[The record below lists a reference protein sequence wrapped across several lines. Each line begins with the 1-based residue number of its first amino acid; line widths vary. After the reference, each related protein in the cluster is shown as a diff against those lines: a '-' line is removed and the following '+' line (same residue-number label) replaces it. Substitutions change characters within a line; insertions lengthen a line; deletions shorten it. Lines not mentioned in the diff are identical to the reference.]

1 MANIYMRFF
10 ASIVSL
16 KLLKFRA
23 QPVEYSFRK
32 TRIAPTPSG
41 YLHIGNVR
49 SFLLTKEIADACG
62 AQILLRID
70 DMDRERAD
78 DRYIRD
84 IFDTLSFLGIPYD
97 EGPKNI
103 DDFKANWSQT
113 HRVPLY
119 RAALEALRQSGKVFA
134 CTCSRADVLRA
145 SAYGSYPGTCREKGI
160 SLDAE
165 NAAWRL
171 RTDRETKVAVPTLY
185 DGIVSATLPPD
196 MTDFV
201 VRRKDG
207 FPAYQL
213 TSVVE
218 DVHFGIGLIVRG
230 ADLWHSTLAQ
240 LCLAEVLGYSSFLQ
254 ATFHHHP
261 LITGN
266 DGAKLSKS
274 AGATSI
280 QYLRAHGAS
289 AADIRRLAGF

>member
-1 MANIYMRFF
+1 M
-10 ASIVSL
+10 
-16 KLLKFRA
+16 
-23 QPVEYSFRK
+23 FRK

-49 SFLLTKEIADACG
+49 SFLLTKEIAEA
-62 AQILLRID
+62 AAARLLLRID
-70 DMDRERAD
+70 DMDRERVED
-78 DRYIRD
+78 KYIRD
-84 IFDTLSFLGIPYD
+84 IFETLSFLGIQCD
-97 EGPKNI
+97 EGPQDV
-103 DDFKANWSQT
+103 DDFKANWSQV
-113 HRVPLY
+113 HRLPLY
-119 RAALEALRQSGKVFA
+119 QAELETLRQSGKVFA

-145 SAYGSYPGTCREKGI
+145 SADGSYPGTCLEKGI
-160 SLDAE
+160 SLDAK

-171 RTDRETKVAVPTLY
+171 HTDTETKVAVRTLY

-201 VRRKDG
+201 VRKKDG

-213 TSVVE
+213 TSVMD
-218 DVHFGIGLIVRG
+218 DVHFGIDLIVRG

-240 LCLAEVLGYSSFLQ
+240 LCLAEVLGYDGFLN
-254 ATFHHHP
+254 ATFHHHS
-261 LITGN
+261 LITGD

-280 QYLRAHGAS
+280 QYMRAHGSS